1 MTNSGVI
8 YVVRNPEEPINY
20 YKVGRSKNS
29 ASSRIRAGQTW
40 ISEDIEIIKEFDVT
54 DTILAEAAAHR
65 ILNPYKIRSEIFE
78 CDIDILIGKVKESI
92 SPWLSIDS
100 EITSSPWLINL
111 IKEYEFCP
119 SFNCGLCSSKTQK
132 FINELLMRSQTSPLG
147 LGPGERVIHQDHTSQ
162 LIKNTKIGN
171 IIEDALKTINLS
183 DLLDVPYWREVLN
196 HLFSLDAKEGFL
208 KFNNDYPPLHDNYN
222 FESRQ
227 QWQQWQRISI
237 NGTLKICINGFNI
250 NQVIDYWSKN
260 NLYKY
265 PDLLLY
271 CTKNIKIEKGFVEG
285 ALVNITEQTLKY
297 FQENINDRRI
307 PLNFFVSLSDNL
319 MMGNINPFE
328 FERVNFGEKDK
339 KMKEKI
345 LLLLNDRKTK
355 EFKEEE
361 EFKSNLKE
369 IEIEEKAIHLQI
381 KKEWAAI
388 LINNGENGF
397 NIAHQYF
404 IDNRY
409 FANRFSR
416 RYYITNIN
424 IILYARDYEVSL
436 EQAIWYFYKLEEKK
450 FNIENQK
457 IQLQRKK
464 WLAKKNAK
472 KLRKFEAFQKRS
484 FYIWKA
490 AKEQKEQ
497 EDLRLQS
504 LKVKQHNNYD
514 VKGMAIFV
522 AMFFTF
528 VYIFA

>member
-29 ASSRIRAGQTW
+29 ASSRIRTGQTW
-40 ISEDIEIIKEFDVT
+40 ISEDIEIIKEFDVS

-92 SPWLSIDS
+92 SPWLNIDS
-100 EITSSPWLINL
+100 AVTTSPWLINL
-111 IKEYEFCP
+111 IKEYNFCQ

-147 LGPGERVIHQDHTSQ
+147 LRPEERVIHQEYTSN
-162 LIKNTKIGN
+162 LIKNVRIGN
-171 IIEDALKTINLS
+171 VIEDALKNINLS
-183 DLLDVPYWREVLN
+183 DLLNVSYWKEALN
-196 HLFSLDAKEGFL
+196 HLFSLDAKKSFL
-208 KFNNDYPPLHDNYN
+208 EFNNDYPYLPDN
-222 FESRQ
+222 FEAQ
-227 QWQQWQRISI
+227 QNWQRNSI
-237 NGTLKICINGFNI
+237 NGRLKICINGFNI

-271 CTKNIKIEKGFVEG
+271 CTKNINIQKGFVEG
-285 ALVNITEQTLKY
+285 ALVDITDQTLKY
-297 FQENINDRRI
+297 FQENIDDRSV
-307 PLNFFVSLSDNL
+307 PLNFFFSLCNNL
-319 MMGNINPFE
+319 MPGHINPFD
-328 FERVNFGEKDK
+328 FERVSYGDRDQ

-345 LLLLNDRKTK
+345 LLLLNDRKNK
-355 EFKEEE
+355 EFQEEE
-361 EFKSNLKE
+361 EFKRSLKE
-369 IEIEEKAIHLQI
+369 IEIEEKAIDLNI
-381 KKEWAAI
+381 KKEWVAI
-388 LINNGENGF
+388 LINNEERGT

-404 IDNRY
+404 IDNSY
-409 FANRFSR
+409 FSNRFSR
-416 RYYITNIN
+416 RYNIADIN
-424 IILYARDYEVSL
+424 IILYARDYKVSL

-457 IQLQRKK
+457 IQRQRKK
-464 WLAKKNAK
+464 WLARKNAK

-497 EDLRLQS
+497 EDLRIQS
-504 LKVKQHNNYD
+504 LKIKQHSNYAFRD
-514 VKGMAIFV
+514 TAIFV
-522 AMFFTF
+522 GMVFTF
-528 VYIFA
+528 FYLFA